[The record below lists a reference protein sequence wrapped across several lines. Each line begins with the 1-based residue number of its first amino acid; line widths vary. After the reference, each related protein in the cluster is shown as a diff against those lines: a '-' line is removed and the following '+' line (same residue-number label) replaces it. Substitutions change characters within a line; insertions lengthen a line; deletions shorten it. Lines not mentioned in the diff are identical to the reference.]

1 MRLIELLTGPAAPLF
16 HNAILAAIPIAL
28 ACSLLSVFVVLR
40 RLAFIG
46 QGISHAAFGGVGLAT
61 LLGLSG
67 TMYFGVVG
75 LFCIGAALLIAWTR
89 DRQATRDDTTIGIV
103 LVASMALGILLMQ
116 LWVEVRNDAWYIE
129 WLGEPRAAVGWEAIL
144 FGSILAVGREGLVLA
159 YVFGGVVLACLVIWR
174 HPLVFYAFDEAGAEA
189 FGVNTRLFRYLL
201 IVLLAITVV
210 ISIRLAGLILAT
222 ALLILPGATAL
233 RLSVRMRRVI
243 GLSVLTGL
251 VGVVGGLLLSLQL
264 NLPPGACMVA
274 LLVLLYAATWP
285 IGLVRRGRMEAAPT
299 GAPAVGE
306 THES

>member
-1 MRLIELLTGPAAPLF
+1 M
-16 HNAILAAIPIAL
+16 
-28 ACSLLSVFVVLR
+28 
-40 RLAFIG
+40 
-46 QGISHAAFGGVGLAT
+46 
-61 LLGLSG
+61 
-67 TMYFGVVG
+67 
-75 LFCIGAALLIAWTR
+75 
-89 DRQATRDDTTIGIV
+89 
-103 LVASMALGILLMQ
+103 
-116 LWVEVRNDAWYIE
+116 
-129 WLGEPRAAVGWEAIL
+129 
-144 FGSILAVGREGLVLA
+144 
-159 YVFGGVVLACLVIWR
+159 
-174 HPLVFYAFDEAGAEA
+174 
-189 FGVNTRLFRYLL
+189 
-201 IVLLAITVV
+201 V